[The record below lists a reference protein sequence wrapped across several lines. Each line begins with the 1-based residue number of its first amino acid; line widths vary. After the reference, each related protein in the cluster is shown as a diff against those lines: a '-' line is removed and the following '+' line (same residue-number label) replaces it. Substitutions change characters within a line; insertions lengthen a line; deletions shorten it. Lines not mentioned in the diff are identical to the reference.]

1 MTTPTLYHCAICG
14 RRARPEA
21 MVYSRFTRSR
31 YCAELDAC
39 HARGRR
45 RANRPATDLATTERT
60 AQ

>member
-1 MTTPTLYHCAICG
+1 MTTPTLYRCAICG
-14 RRARPEA
+14 RRSRPEQ

-45 RANRPATDLATTERT
+45 RARANHLATTDASR
-60 AQ
+60 